1 MPSVAKQTDLPKKQK
16 RGIAIVDVEADDPPQ
31 RRSKRIAA
39 GGAKAATL
47 LTFAPS
53 SKESSINSWA

>member
-1 MPSVAKQTDLPKKQK
+1 MPSVAKQQK
-16 RGIAIVDVEADDPPQ
+16 RAIADIVDVEADNPPH
-31 RRSKRIAA
+31 RRSQRIAA